1 MRRRCVFAVSGIAV
15 LALSGCSN
23 ALQRLDLGEWHKY
36 MAQEPS
42 IGSEVSQ
49 NLKMSAPTIRAP
61 VARDLI
67 NRAEREEAVASR
79 SEFRPWARVDT
90 KNSDLLEP
98 DDDAQDRK
106 WEEARHK

>member
-1 MRRRCVFAVSGIAV
+1 VSGIAV

-67 NRAEREEAVASR
+67 NRADREEAVASR

-90 KNSDLLEP
+90 KNIDPLEAH
-98 DDDAQDRK
+98 DDVQDRK
-106 WEEARHK
+106 